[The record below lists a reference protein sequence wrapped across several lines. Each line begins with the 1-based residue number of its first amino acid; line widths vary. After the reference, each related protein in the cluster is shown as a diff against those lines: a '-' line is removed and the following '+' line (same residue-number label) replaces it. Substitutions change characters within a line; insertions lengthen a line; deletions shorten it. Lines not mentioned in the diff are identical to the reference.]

1 MVMTDQSAGCR
12 NSSSAPTLPSYARC
26 ARGPKTTGA
35 RRPRESMA
43 SRPSRRRNVVPWRN
57 APAVMWSADELVV
70 IYSERVVLEPSQA
83 LMAEQWRGMG
93 VELQPSQTRVTHTWH
108 VEAGGTRV
116 NVLGFNIRQYPM
128 KATRGYQ
135 SITTPSRQAVAQHQR

>member
-1 MVMTDQSAGCR
+1 
-12 NSSSAPTLPSYARC
+12 
-26 ARGPKTTGA
+26 
-35 RRPRESMA
+35 
-43 SRPSRRRNVVPWRN
+43 
-57 APAVMWSADELVV
+57 MWSADELVV